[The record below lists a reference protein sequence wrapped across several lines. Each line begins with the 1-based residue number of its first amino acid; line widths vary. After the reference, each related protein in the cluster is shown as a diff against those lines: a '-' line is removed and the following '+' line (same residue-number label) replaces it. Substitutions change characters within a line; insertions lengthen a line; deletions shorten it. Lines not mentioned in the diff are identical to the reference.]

1 MEQEYRSLSDSDHDG
16 IPDNMDNY
24 DNRQGGHQTTFTNV
38 MNSMGNNNMNTSMV
52 NVPLAAQPFIRN
64 SSSLTSSSGIR
75 EVSNIKVCFRVTDPY
90 ITDTISF
97 DTSTSIT
104 SGNQMEL
111 MNAYE
116 TGVRVMQLCQQMKQG
131 GAPMNQG
138 YGQPQ
143 MGGYAQSQQGYGQP
157 PMGGAPMN
165 QGYGQP
171 PMGGYAQPQ
180 QGYGQPVQQGYAQ
193 PMQQPVQQPVQQ
205 AAQGGAW
212 FCPNCGTQNTFA
224 FCTGCGAPKA

>member
-1 MEQEYRSLSDSDHDG
+1 
-16 IPDNMDNY
+16 
-24 DNRQGGHQTTFTNV
+24 
-38 MNSMGNNNMNTSMV
+38 MV

-97 DTSTSIT
+97 DTSSSIT

-116 TGVRVMQLCQQMKQG
+116 TGVRIMQLCQQMKQG

-138 YGQPQ
+138 YGQPP
-143 MGGYAQSQQGYGQP
+143 MGGYAQPQQ
-157 PMGGAPMN
+157 
-165 QGYGQP
+165 
-171 PMGGYAQPQ
+171 GYAQPQ

-212 FCPNCGTQNTFA
+212 FCPNCGTQNTSA

>member
-1 MEQEYRSLSDSDHDG
+1 MLN
-16 IPDNMDNY
+16 I
-24 DNRQGGHQTTFTNV
+24 
-38 MNSMGNNNMNTSMV
+38 
-52 NVPLAAQPFIRN
+52 PLAAQPFVRN
-64 SSSLTSSSGIR
+64 TNSCSSPNEIR
-75 EVSNIKVCFRVTDPY
+75 EVSNIRVCFRVTDLY
-90 ITDTISF
+90 ITNPIGFDVTLGIS
-97 DTSTSIT
+97 

-116 TGVRVMQLCQQMKQG
+116 TAVQVMQLCQQMKQG

-143 MGGYAQSQQGYGQP
+143 MGGYAQPQQGYGQP
-157 PMGGAPMN
+157 PMGGAPMS

-212 FCPNCGTQNTFA
+212 FCPNCGTQNTSA

>member
-1 MEQEYRSLSDSDHDG
+1 
-16 IPDNMDNY
+16 
-24 DNRQGGHQTTFTNV
+24 
-38 MNSMGNNNMNTSMV
+38 MV

-64 SSSLTSSSGIR
+64 SSSYSSSSGIR

-90 ITDTISF
+90 ITEPISF
-97 DTSTSIT
+97 DTSSSIT

-116 TGVRVMQLCQQMKQG
+116 TGVRIMQLCQQIKQG

-143 MGGYAQSQQGYGQP
+143 MGGYAQPQ
-157 PMGGAPMN
+157 

-180 QGYGQPVQQGYAQ
+180 YGQPVQQGYAQPQYGQPAQQGYAQ

-212 FCPNCGTQNTFA
+212 FCPNCGTQNTSA

>member
-1 MEQEYRSLSDSDHDG
+1 
-16 IPDNMDNY
+16 
-24 DNRQGGHQTTFTNV
+24 
-38 MNSMGNNNMNTSMV
+38 MV

-64 SSSLTSSSGIR
+64 SSSYSSSSGIR
-75 EVSNIKVCFRVTDPY
+75 EISNIKVCFRVTDPY

-97 DTSTSIT
+97 DTSSSIT

-143 MGGYAQSQQGYGQP
+143 MGGYAQPQQGYGQP

-205 AAQGGAW
+205 AVQGGAW
-212 FCPNCGTQNTFA
+212 FCPNCGTQNTSA